1 MLEEE
6 KLRVQLVYLPKL
18 YEEALKEL
26 GRPLDERVVEL
37 ARVEHGGRSGISPK
51 LLRPW
56 SEEELEELKRA
67 KEAIL
72 KLSPGRLGLKDYL
85 WDAGVKALAGLG
97 VAASGVPVALALER
111 VLKPIAQLKLKE
123 AASALL
129 ERVRKIPSGLVEELV
144 SRVLVSLAKPE
155 ARDKVAEGLAR
166 VIASAR
172 GAARY
177 LDGGWLEDALE
188 TVWDQVAL
196 EWGMDVST
204 FKTIVRNFAKL
215 AEGELVTREELRVE
229 LGKLLGEEAEK
240 ILKPLIEKQLE
251 KAWEEERKELEVLRQ
266 ELRQVLEDL
275 SRQRKLHVVLY
286 YTEDAEKGLLYK
298 HFKVEDGKPKIKSEG
313 GGGQPLYVDLVTA
326 GGFEKLA
333 REVLER
339 LGRDGIVILEGPKG
353 IGKSAL
359 AAYVVWKALR
369 NGFVDSV
376 ALPEE
381 SPGFEDLLDIVE
393 KGRFLALYDPSPLKA
408 YYKPEYAG
416 KEVSGTVEEVEEV
429 LGQLF
434 ELAESGNR
442 VSVLVVLPRDIYQ
455 CLIKRNPKLRSKIRR
470 FILRVNLRNPW
481 FLERIIRAYSGCT
494 GSFEELA
501 ETIARFEGGYTL
513 IAKYAGLALREKCC
527 GFEDVEEMLE
537 EAKGKPKLF
546 LAYYLWSVLLRGNED
561 LAKRIAVPLLLHAEF
576 GPIPEGIT
584 YLMAARGPPWRF
596 LEPWEV
602 EEKRY
607 TLQDLKDEELEPV
620 ARWLSV
626 RHEDL
631 VEEMLRELCSLGGEA
646 RKQYAQHLPKLAGY
660 QRGAGDEQ
668 GVLEWALNK
677 IKEETNG
684 VGIEATIGEFEEFVG
699 ERLAAALTA
708 YAPKCWRRLALI
720 AGSILAELTFRPVPA
735 AEACRLPNEA
745 LKPCE
750 ADSYLLADD
759 RLLGGIS
766 STLVDMVALS
776 KPSVFLRPLACR
788 HREAAEEIKKL
799 EKTWRER
806 GVSPAEARYALG
818 LALTVAE
825 AVVLGE
831 KVDVWEVEAALF
843 AATVAVQEVC
853 VLESIAAVLEIFKP
867 LGELVPH
874 CHVMLASVASKSPEQ
889 FEETTREIAD
899 AVDEALRTH
908 REELE
913 RRGWP
918 LVSAINAYSNLI
930 ANYRE
935 HFLRT
940 ELKRMSENICE
951 LLGKLDG
958 QLRVIA
964 EAYALR
970 AALEGGLEPCSGGEA
985 VSKAIELLRELE
997 RIEKE
1002 EPSGQ
1007 AIEWAREWTFKPE
1020 GFKLA
1025 VKDAKG
1031 SLVYALAK
1039 YMLVNDDLEA
1049 AGEYFKNAALIFE
1062 ELKDWEN
1069 FLTARWLAARCYVL
1083 KAGSLDEMIEHA
1095 KIFTNIWSE
1104 TREKERST
1112 GIYFEDKVFISAEYL
1127 ISQAFEGRMNEVY
1140 KELLK
1145 DEWFVDEDVAVKL
1158 LLKQLGIKV
1167 EKPKAQDIALALRE
1181 HTVRVFQPALNFL
1194 IGLPENVSDEY
1205 NECACLLAINAVR
1218 GDGKAARIL
1227 KSAFLRWLSN
1237 MVKERLE
1244 EFAQGAEGRETMKR
1258 FYRELRA
1265 LVKKRDAGTV
1275 VQLWAPKDLFARI
1288 ILRLWALSNGDEEL
1302 ARAHAKLMAVLSEG
1316 KLSRRLFREA
1326 AEARSEEEHK
1336 LALLKLFYYSI

>member
-1 MLEEE
+1 
-6 KLRVQLVYLPKL
+6 
-18 YEEALKEL
+18 
-26 GRPLDERVVEL
+26 
-37 ARVEHGGRSGISPK
+37 
-51 LLRPW
+51 
-56 SEEELEELKRA
+56 
-67 KEAIL
+67 
-72 KLSPGRLGLKDYL
+72 
-85 WDAGVKALAGLG
+85 
-97 VAASGVPVALALER
+97 
-111 VLKPIAQLKLKE
+111 
-123 AASALL
+123 
-129 ERVRKIPSGLVEELV
+129 
-144 SRVLVSLAKPE
+144 
-155 ARDKVAEGLAR
+155 
-166 VIASAR
+166 
-172 GAARY
+172 
-177 LDGGWLEDALE
+177 
-188 TVWDQVAL
+188 
-196 EWGMDVST
+196 
-204 FKTIVRNFAKL
+204 
-215 AEGELVTREELRVE
+215 
-229 LGKLLGEEAEK
+229 
-240 ILKPLIEKQLE
+240 
-251 KAWEEERKELEVLRQ
+251 
-266 ELRQVLEDL
+266 
-275 SRQRKLHVVLY
+275 
-286 YTEDAEKGLLYK
+286 
-298 HFKVEDGKPKIKSEG
+298 
-313 GGGQPLYVDLVTA
+313 
-326 GGFEKLA
+326 
-333 REVLER
+333 
-339 LGRDGIVILEGPKG
+339 
-353 IGKSAL
+353 
-359 AAYVVWKALR
+359 
-369 NGFVDSV
+369 
-376 ALPEE
+376 
-381 SPGFEDLLDIVE
+381 
-393 KGRFLALYDPSPLKA
+393 
-408 YYKPEYAG
+408 
-416 KEVSGTVEEVEEV
+416 
-429 LGQLF
+429 
-434 ELAESGNR
+434 
-442 VSVLVVLPRDIYQ
+442 
-455 CLIKRNPKLRSKIRR
+455 LIKRNPKLRSKIRR

-527 GFEDVEEMLE
+527 RFEDVEEMLE

-546 LAYYLWSVLLRGNED
+546 LAYYLWSVLLRGSED
-561 LAKRIAVPLLLHAEF
+561 LAKRAAVPLLLHAEF

-668 GVLEWALNK
+668 GALEWALNK

-759 RLLGGIS
+759 RLLGDIS

-940 ELKRMSENICE
+940 ELKRMRENICE

-1083 KAGSLDEMIEHA
+1083 KAGSLDEMIERA

-1205 NECACLLAINAVR
+1205 NECACLLAIKAVR

-1227 KSAFLRWLSN
+1227 KSTFLRWLSN

-1244 EFAQGAEGRETMKR
+1244 EFAQGAEERETIKR

-1288 ILRLWALSNGDEEL
+1288 ILMLWALSNGDEEL

-1326 AEARSEEEHK
+1326 AEARSEEELK